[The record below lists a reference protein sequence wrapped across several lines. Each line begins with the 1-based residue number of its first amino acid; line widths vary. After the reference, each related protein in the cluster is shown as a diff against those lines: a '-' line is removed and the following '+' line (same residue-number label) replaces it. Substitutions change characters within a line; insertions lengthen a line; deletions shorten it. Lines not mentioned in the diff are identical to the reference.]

1 MTTETIKLRA
11 VYPQL
16 LRYRELDMY
25 YLHDPMR
32 LSEREII
39 LPLPLA
45 QMLSFFD
52 GRYTIPAIHTLLC
65 QAVGVDVDIRLITD
79 LVDALDDACL
89 LENDRSHQAL
99 QEKRAAYRAQPYR
112 PPAHAG
118 GSYPADPDELAAF
131 LNGFSEGD
139 VLEEESTWNGR
150 AIVSPHID
158 YQRGGAVYS
167 KVWRRAKTAVLEA
180 DLIIMLGTDHNG
192 SAGTF
197 TLTRLPYATPYGII
211 PTDLALIDALETA
224 VGTDIYAEELHH
236 REEHSIELSAVWL
249 HHIYREAGVAPKPMI
264 PILCGSFHGFIA
276 DDRMPDQDEFL
287 MTAVDALQKATADKK
302 VLVVASVDFAHVG
315 PAFDQPNR
323 VMDEAARAAVTAFDE
338 RLMTAVSR
346 GDDADFY
353 RSIAAIRDENNICG
367 YSSLYLMLR
376 YLKEGGGGQRVAYQH
391 CPADEKNESIV
402 SIAGLLLE

>member
-1 MTTETIKLRA
+1 MSKTIKLRA
-11 VYPQL
+11 IHPQL
-16 LRYRELDMY
+16 VRYQEQDMY

-45 QMLSFFD
+45 QILSFFD
-52 GRYTIPAIHTLLC
+52 GRYTISAIHTLLC
-65 QAVGVDVDIRLITD
+65 QAVGADMDIRLITD
-79 LVDALDDACL
+79 LVDALDDAYL
-89 LENDRSHQAL
+89 LENGRSHQAL

-112 PPAHAG
+112 PPVHAG

-131 LNGFSEGD
+131 LNAFSEGD
-139 VLEEESTWNGR
+139 MLDEEPAWNGR

-180 DLIIMLGTDHNG
+180 DLIIMLGTDHKG

-249 HHIYREAGVAPKPMI
+249 HHIYREAGVDPKPMI

-287 MTAVDALQKATADKK
+287 MTAVDALQKATVDKK

-323 VMDEAARAAVTAFDE
+323 LMDEAARAAVTAFDE
-338 RLMTAVSR
+338 QLITAVNR

-353 RSIAAIRDENNICG
+353 HSIAAIGDENNICG

-376 YLKEGGGGQRVAYQH
+376 YLKEGSNGQQVAYQH